1 MSNKTCN
8 LLIYYCFIN
17 PIKKEK
23 YIFTFTHQTK
33 KNIIL
38 YSYRIKI
45 IYKYN
50 KYKYNLYN
58 KKYLKFIIQ

>member
-1 MSNKTCN
+1 MQFVDLLLFYQSN
-8 LLIYYCFIN
+8 
-17 PIKKEK
+17 IKKEK